1 MPLSDRLPLAPGL
14 AVAWR
19 QKLVPK
25 ELRANPHS
33 PQEFPERASIGSTS
47 GKPKAAFGVLAPW
60 IPIFLLLLPL
70 SPELHLRAQGV
81 SAPPATQAP
90 PPPGT
95 SKQAREAVAVPGAT
109 AGESIDEYIH
119 RSWDT
124 LSRSMTE
131 CKSLVDPKVTTP
143 PVLYLPAGAPEPPE
157 LVRVQSQCKVQVAHL
172 PHPIAQLGDMKG
184 SEIPHPGLLYLP
196 NRYVVPGGRFNE
208 MFGWDSFFIIL
219 GLLRDH
225 RIDLARGMVENFFYE
240 IENYGAV
247 LNANRTYFLTRS
259 QPPLLSSM
267 IRVVYDAEI
276 ARDPSP
282 ANRARQ
288 KEWLAKAYSDARRD
302 HDFWLRDIHRAGDTG
317 LARYFDIGDGPVPD
331 IADHSTYYIDVIR
344 WLVAHPDVK
353 TSYLIPAPEH
363 PTPEREA
370 QLAQTSCDM
379 HHSVVCSL
387 AYFGGYR
394 LSRDYYKGDRADRES
409 GFDITFRFG
418 PFSGSTHH
426 YAAVGL
432 NSLLYKYERDLAGF
446 ATVLGKPQEA
456 QEWNRQAEER
466 KNAINKYLWNQ
477 TSGMFFDYDY
487 TTGKQSTYVFATMF
501 YPLWAG
507 LATKEQAQAVDKNL
521 GLLNY
526 PGGLA
531 CSTYVSG
538 LQWDRPF
545 GWAPLNWFAMM
556 ALEKYGYHGDA
567 RRIALEFTN
576 TIHSSFEKEGTIHE
590 KYNVQ
595 TETSDVQL
603 IAGYQNVVG
612 FGWTNAV
619 YVEMKH
625 LLRPAPK

>member
-1 MPLSDRLPLAPGL
+1 MNLHSKEAAVNAPVEVRSGRPGTAARLRLVSLPAFLFLLALFPLPPLA
-14 AVAWR
+14 
-19 QKLVPK
+19 
-25 ELRANPHS
+25 
-33 PQEFPERASIGSTS
+33 
-47 GKPKAAFGVLAPW
+47 
-60 IPIFLLLLPL
+60 
-70 SPELHLRAQGV
+70 AQGV
-81 SAPPATQAP
+81 SAPPATQAQP
-90 PPPGT
+90 PSAT
-95 SKQAREAVAVPGAT
+95 TKQARKAVAVPGAT
-109 AGESIDEYIH
+109 SGETIDEYIH
-119 RSWDT
+119 RSWNT
-124 LSRSMTE
+124 LSRSMSE
-131 CKSLVDPKVTTP
+131 CKSLVDPKVKAP
-143 PVLYLPAGAPEPPE
+143 PVLYLPAGAPAPAE
-157 LVRVQSQCKVQVAHL
+157 LVRVQSQCKVRVAHL
-172 PHPIAQLGDMKG
+172 PHPIVQLGDLKD
-184 SEIPHPGLLYLP
+184 SEIPQPGLLYLP

-219 GLLRDH
+219 GLLRDN
-225 RIDLARGMVENFFYE
+225 RVDLARGMVENFFYE

-267 IRVVYDAEI
+267 IRVVYDAQI

-288 KEWLAKAYSDARRD
+288 KAWLTKAYSDARRD

-344 WLVAHPDVK
+344 WLVAHPEVQ
-353 TSYLIPAPEH
+353 TSYLIKAPEH
-363 PTPEREA
+363 PTPEQEA

-394 LSRDYYKGDRADRES
+394 LSRDFYKGDRSVRES

-426 YAAVGL
+426 YAALGL
-432 NSLLYKYERDLAGF
+432 NSLLYKYERDLADF
-446 ATVLGKPQEA
+446 ATMLGLPQDA
-456 QEWNRQAEER
+456 QEWNRQAEAR
-466 KNAINKYLWNQ
+466 KSAINKYLWNEKL
-477 TSGMFFDYDY
+477 GMFFDYDY
-487 TTGKQSTYVFATMF
+487 TTGKQSTYVYATTF

-507 LATKEQAQAVDKNL
+507 LASKEQAQAVDKNL

-545 GWAPLNWFAMM
+545 GWAPLNWFAM
-556 ALEKYGYHGDA
+556 AGLEKDGYTQDA

-576 TIHSSFEKEGTIHE
+576 TVRSSFEKEGTIHE

-595 TETSDVQL
+595 TQTSDVQL
-603 IAGYQNVVG
+603 IAGYKNVVG

-619 YVEMKH
+619 YMEMEH
-625 LLRPAPK
+625 LLRAVPK